1 MASLPDARLTDSD
14 MPAVVRGER
23 PQMVDADLDALMRMA
38 AFDQVRRLSDVH
50 THLTANKLRP
60 GARIWYDDQREVH
73 RQIFESEEAV
83 DYAFTAT
90 RSLGPIGD

>member
-1 MASLPDARLTDSD
+1 
-14 MPAVVRGER
+14 
-23 PQMVDADLDALMRMA
+23 MRYL
-38 AFDQVRRLSDVH
+38 LSIKTVFP
-50 THLTANKLRP
+50 RP